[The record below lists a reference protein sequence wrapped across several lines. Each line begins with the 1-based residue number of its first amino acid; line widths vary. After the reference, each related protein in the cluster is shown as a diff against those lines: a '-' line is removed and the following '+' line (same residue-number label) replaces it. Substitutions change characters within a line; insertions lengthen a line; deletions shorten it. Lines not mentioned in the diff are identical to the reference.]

1 MLSIYLPSTRAGCI
15 NRTHR
20 LGNAEGNLPGGGR
33 PVSDS
38 GKAHA
43 NRVYSPKP
51 IGQINVLSRLLAKD
65 PRKEKRKSMILYVYI
80 YVYI

>member
-38 GKAHA
+38 EKAPA
-43 NRVYSPKP
+43 NRFTVPS
-51 IGQINVLSRLLAKD
+51 LLV
-65 PRKEKRKSMILYVYI
+65 KSMFYRDC
-80 YVYI
+80 